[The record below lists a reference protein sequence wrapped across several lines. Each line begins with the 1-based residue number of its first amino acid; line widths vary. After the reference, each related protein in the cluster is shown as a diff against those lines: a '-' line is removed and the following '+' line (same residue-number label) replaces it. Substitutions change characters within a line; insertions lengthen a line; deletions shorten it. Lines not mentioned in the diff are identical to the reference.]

1 MKKIM
6 LCLSV
11 LVCVCTACD
20 REKNELRKGNKA
32 FAKSEFKQAEDAYRA
47 SLVADSNYAKAEYN
61 LANASY
67 KQGKDDKLHTAAKY
81 YDSFLKSLSPEDTLN
96 RTNGVYN
103 LGNANFKLS
112 QSDTVK
118 NTEQSATYLRKAA
131 EYYKETLRLNPSD
144 SNAKYNLA
152 MTQYLLK
159 KNEQENK
166 NKRQQQNQ
174 QQQQQQQNQNNN
186 SQNRNEDSANR
197 DGERK
202 KQNGDSRNGNGEKKN
217 QKQDSQNAQGEKKD
231 KKEVNRMLE
240 ALKNNEKNT
249 LNKIKHQKD
258 DKVQKRRV
266 EKDW

>member
-47 SLVADSNYAKAEYN
+47 SLAADSNYAKAEYN

-81 YDSFLKSLSPEDTLN
+81 YDSFLKSLSPEDTLK

-118 NTEQSATYLRKAA
+118 NTEQSTTYLQKAA

-166 NKRQQQNQ
+166 NNRQQQN
-174 QQQQQQQNQNNN
+174 QQQQQQNQNNN
-186 SQNRNEDSANR
+186 SKNRNEDSENR
-197 DGERK
+197 
-202 KQNGDSRNGNGEKKN
+202 NGEKKN

>member
-11 LVCVCTACD
+11 LICVCIGCD

-47 SLVADSNYAKAEYN
+47 SLAADSNYAKAEYN

-67 KQGKDDKLHTAAKY
+67 KQDKDDKLHTAAKY
-81 YDSFLKSLSPEDTLN
+81 YGSFLKSLSPEDTLN
-96 RTNGVYN
+96 RTNGIYN
-103 LGNANFKLS
+103 LGNTNFKLS

-118 NTEQSATYLRKAA
+118 NTEQSTKYLKEAA
-131 EYYKETLRLNPSD
+131 EYYKASLRLTPSD

-152 MTQYLLK
+152 LTQYLLK
-159 KNEQENK
+159 KDEQENK
-166 NKRQQQNQ
+166 NN
-174 QQQQQQQNQNNN
+174 QQQQQQNQNKDSKQQKDEKKNPKDD
-186 SQNRNEDSANR
+186 SQNRND
-197 DGERK
+197 
-202 KQNGDSRNGNGEKKN
+202 EKKN
-217 QKQDSQNAQGEKKD
+217 QNQDSQNAQGGKKD
-231 KKEVNRMLE
+231 KKEVKRMLE

-249 LNKIKHQKD
+249 LNKIKHQKE
-258 DKVQKRRV
+258 DKAQKRRV

>member
-47 SLVADSNYAKAEYN
+47 SLAADSNYAKAEYN

-67 KQGKDDKLHTAAKY
+67 KQGKDDKLHIAAKY

-118 NTEQSATYLRKAA
+118 NTEQSTTYLQKAA

-166 NKRQQQNQ
+166 NNRQQQNQ
-174 QQQQQQQNQNNN
+174 QQQQQNNN
-186 SQNRNEDSANR
+186 SKNRNEDSENR
-197 DGERK
+197 NGERK

>member
-47 SLVADSNYAKAEYN
+47 SLAADSNYAKAEYN

-118 NTEQSATYLRKAA
+118 NTEQSTTYLQKAA

-166 NKRQQQNQ
+166 NNRQQQNQ
-174 QQQQQQQNQNNN
+174 QQQQQQQNQNKDSKQQKDEKKNPKDD
-186 SQNRNEDSANR
+186 SQNRND
-197 DGERK
+197 
-202 KQNGDSRNGNGEKKN
+202 EKKN
-217 QKQDSQNAQGEKKD
+217 QNQDSQNAQGEKKD

>member
-47 SLVADSNYAKAEYN
+47 SLAADSNYAKAEYN

-118 NTEQSATYLRKAA
+118 NTEQSTTYLQKAA

-166 NKRQQQNQ
+166 NNRQQQN
-174 QQQQQQQNQNNN
+174 QQQQQQNQNNN
-186 SQNRNEDSANR
+186 SKNRNEDSENR
-197 DGERK
+197 
-202 KQNGDSRNGNGEKKN
+202 NGEKKN

>member
-11 LVCVCTACD
+11 LICVCISCD

-32 FAKSEFKQAEDAYRA
+32 FDKSEFKQAEEAYRA
-47 SLVADSNYAKAEYN
+47 SLAADSNYAKAEYN

-67 KQGKDDKLHTAAKY
+67 KQDKDDKLHTAAKY
-81 YDSFLKSLSPEDTLN
+81 YGSFLKSLSPEDTLN
-96 RTNGVYN
+96 RTNGIYN
-103 LGNANFKLS
+103 LGNTNFKLS

-118 NTEQSATYLRKAA
+118 NTEQSTKYLKEAA

-166 NKRQQQNQ
+166 NNRQQQNQ

-186 SQNRNEDSANR
+186 SKNRNEDSENR
-197 DGERK
+197 
-202 KQNGDSRNGNGEKKN
+202 NGEKKN

>member
-47 SLVADSNYAKAEYN
+47 SLAADSNYAKAEYN

-118 NTEQSATYLRKAA
+118 NTEQSTTYLRKAA

-166 NKRQQQNQ
+166 NNRQQQN
-174 QQQQQQQNQNNN
+174 QQQQQNQNNN
-186 SQNRNEDSANR
+186 SKNRNEDSENR
-197 DGERK
+197 
-202 KQNGDSRNGNGEKKN
+202 NGEKKN